1 MDRRTFIVALVGVL
15 LAGLR
20 DAACA
25 QQTGKAWR
33 IGFLANVAS
42 TDLAAARIYE
52 AAANE
57 MIR

>member
-25 QQTGKAWR
+25 QQTGKAR
-33 IGFLANVAS
+33 ESAFLPMWLRPILLPPAF
-42 TDLAAARIYE
+42 TRQRQ
-52 AAANE
+52 
-57 MIR
+57 MR